1 MSPIGLIVGTAG
13 IAYLLGCFDAGYYL
27 VRFRTGRDI
36 REHGSGGTGAR
47 NAGRV
52 LGRAGFAIV
61 FFFDCLKGAAAVWA
75 ASLMGTGRAGM
86 GLAAIA
92 VVIGHVF
99 PVQLHF
105 RGGKGAS
112 AALGALLVLAPRVAI
127 AALLAS
133 AAFYLISRKPIASG
147 VAAFIPMP
155 AFAWLFGY
163 PTSDVIAVSVVTTL
177 LLITHRQHLPELT
190 GLLRRTPPAIEEP
203 SP

>member
-1 MSPIGLIVGTAG
+1 MSSIGLIVGTA
-13 IAYLLGCFDAGYYL
+13 IVAYLLGCLDAGYYL

-52 LGRAGFAIV
+52 LGRAGFIIV
-61 FFFDCLKGAAAVWA
+61 FIVDCLKGAAAVWA

-86 GLAAIA
+86 GLAAMA
-92 VVIGHVF
+92 VVVGHVL
-99 PVQLHF
+99 PIQLHF

-147 VAAFIPMP
+147 VAAFVLMP
-155 AFAWLFGY
+155 AFAWTFGY
-163 PTSDVIAVSVVTTL
+163 STSDMIAVSAVTTL

-190 GLLRRTPPAIEEP
+190 GLLRRTRPAIEEP

>member
-1 MSPIGLIVGTAG
+1 MSSIGQTVGTA
-13 IAYLLGCFDAGYYL
+13 IVAYLLGCVDAGYYF
-27 VRFRTGRDI
+27 VRYRTGRDI
-36 REHGSGGTGAR
+36 REQGSGGTGAR
-47 NAGRV
+47 NVGRV
-52 LGRAGFAIV
+52 LGRTGFIIV
-61 FFFDCLKGAAAVWA
+61 FIVDCLKGAAAVWA

-99 PVQLHF
+99 PIQLRF

-112 AALGALLVLAPRVAI
+112 AALGALLVLVPRVAI

-133 AAFYLISRKPIASG
+133 AAFYLISRKPVASG
-147 VAAFIPMP
+147 VAAFVLMP
-155 AFAWLFGY
+155 AFAWTFGY
-163 PTSDVIAVSVVTTL
+163 STSDMIAVSAVTTL

-190 GLLRRTPPAIEEP
+190 GLLRRTRAAIEEP